1 MSDSHIN
8 SLFTLEPLTT
18 VDASALHALLASN
31 KKELHRF
38 FPITLSQNETVQ
50 DSENYILNKSE
61 QIKLKTEFTF
71 AVKTNNTVVGLLI
84 LKNLNWELKRGEIA
98 YCIDKNYQGR
108 GWVTQGVKEITAF
121 AFNDLGLKCLEI
133 IVSKQNKAS
142 IRVAEKSGYKWT
154 KTLLKGFTPPNEEP
168 LDMELYEKSNEK

>member
-1 MSDSHIN
+1 MSDSRMN
-8 SLFTLEPLTT
+8 SLFALEPLTT
-18 VDASALHALLASN
+18 VDVSSLHAFLASN
-31 KKELHRF
+31 KKEFIRF
-38 FPITLSQNETVQ
+38 FPITLGQNETIN
-50 DSENYILNKSE
+50 DSENYILHKSD

-71 AVKTNNTVVGLLI
+71 AIKANKTVVGLLI

-108 GWVTQGVKEITAF
+108 GWITRAVKEITSF
-121 AFNDLGLKCLEI
+121 AINDLGLKSLEI
-133 IVSKQNKAS
+133 IVSKLNKAS

-168 LDMELYEKSNEK
+168 IDMELYEKSNEK